1 MRELRTLLPYLKPYR
16 WPYLIGLALV
26 VVSNFFATLG
36 PRFLQH
42 GIDALRAGGEFRQ
55 VQTAVALLMAVA
67 VAGGVARYGMRE
79 LLNSGSRRV
88 ETDLRDQL
96 YDHLQRMSA
105 EFYDRYPTGDV
116 MARTTNDLLAV
127 RMVAGPALMYL
138 VDTTIRA
145 LLIAPA
151 MVAISPRLTLLA
163 LLPLLGLPVA
173 MVFLGRV
180 IHQRTQE
187 IQEQFSKL
195 TSHAHE
201 NLSGVRVVRS
211 YRQEGAE
218 IRNFQELNDTYKE
231 RNLGLARV
239 QGAFFPLLSLL
250 GG

>member
-16 WPYLIGLALV
+16 WPYRLGLTLV

-36 PRFLQH
+36 PRFLQQ
-42 GIDALRAGGEFRQ
+42 GIDALGAGGEFRE
-55 VQTAVALLMAVA
+55 VQAAVALLLIVA
-67 VAGGVARYGMRE
+67 LAGGVARYGMRE

-96 YDHLQRMSA
+96 YVHLQRMAA

-145 LLIAPA
+145 LLVAPA
-151 MVAISPRLTLLA
+151 MIAISPRLTLMA

-173 MVFLGRV
+173 MVVLGRV
-180 IHQRTQE
+180 IHQRTQA
-187 IQEQFSKL
+187 IQAQFSQL

-218 IRNFQELNDTYKE
+218 IAHFRALND
-231 RNLGLARV
+231 
-239 QGAFFPLLSLL
+239 
-250 GG
+250 